1 MFIPSGSEGR
11 QMTNRE
17 SEQRIVP
24 LTPGN
29 AGRGKALS
37 PTRDPNDTPAV
48 RSDGQES
55 LVNPAVHDRLSY
67 IHERAQAQPT
77 ADFSNVFH
85 LLKFDLLWF
94 AFRKLK
100 LNKAPGVAGV
110 SVEDYETN
118 LRSNLL
124 DLESRLQRGA
134 YRPQPS
140 LRREIPKGNGKTR
153 GLGIACVED
162 KLVQR
167 AVVMILEQIYEVDFS
182 DDSYGFRPGRSC
194 HDALKTLGRNI
205 GAKKVNFIS
214 DSDIRAFFD
223 EVDHDKLHEL
233 LRIRI
238 TDQRLLRLIVRF
250 LKAGVMIDG
259 DWWKTDKGVPQGS
272 VLSPLL
278 ANVYLHYVL
287 DLWFERDV
295 KPRLSGE
302 AYLVRYADDFICAF
316 QNHND
321 AVRFQSVL
329 VKRLARFG
337 LSLAEEKSS
346 LLRFGRF
353 AERDCREMNEGK
365 PGVFDFLGFTHYC
378 GHSRAGRYKLKRKTS
393 KKKFRQKLQT
403 MKDWLRS
410 NLATPTD
417 QVWLTLNRKLRGH
430 YQYYGVS
437 DNWDYLLSY
446 RDKVIEL
453 VSRWIRRRS
462 QRSMSKT
469 DFYKQFL
476 PGHPLVRPQRL
487 TNLFAN

>member
-1 MFIPSGSEGR
+1 
-11 QMTNRE
+11 MTDRE
-17 SEQRIVP
+17 SDHCIVP
-24 LTPGN
+24 SNPGN
-29 AGRGKALS
+29 SGRGKAVT
-37 PTRDPNDTPAV
+37 PTRNSLDPSTI
-48 RSDGQES
+48 RCDGPS
-55 LVNPAVHDRLSY
+55 VHDRLGY

-77 ADFSNVFH
+77 ADFGNVFH
-85 LLKFDLLWF
+85 LLKYELLWT

-100 LNKAPGVAGV
+100 LNKAPGVDGV
-110 SVEDYETN
+110 SVEDYDTN
-118 LRSNLL
+118 LRSNLQ

-140 LRREIPKGNGKTR
+140 LRRQIPKGNGKTR
-153 GLGIACVED
+153 PLGIACVED
-162 KLVQR
+162 KIVQR
-167 AVVMILEQIYEVDFS
+167 AVVMVLEQIYEVDFH

-205 GAKKVNFIS
+205 GTRKVNFIS

-223 EVDHDKLHEL
+223 EVNHDKLLEL

-238 TDQRLLRLIVRF
+238 SDKRMLRLVARF

-272 VLSPLL
+272 VLSPIL

-287 DLWFERDV
+287 DQWFERDV

-316 QNHND
+316 QYHDD
-321 AVRFQSVL
+321 AVRFQTVL

-337 LSLAEEKSS
+337 LRLAEEKSS

-378 GHSRAGRYKLKRKTS
+378 GHSRTGKFKLKRKTA
-393 KKKFRQKLQT
+393 KKKFRQKLQA
-403 MKDWLRS
+403 MKSWLRS
-410 NLATPTD
+410 NLTTPID
-417 QVWLTLNRKLRGH
+417 EVWQTLNRKLAGH
-430 YQYYGVS
+430 YQYYGVN

-446 RDKVIEL
+446 RDRVIGL
-453 VSRWIRRRS
+453 VSRWIGRRS

-469 DFYKQFL
+469 DFYKQYL
-476 PGHPLVRPQRL
+476 PRHPLARPKRL
-487 TNLFAN
+487 TNLFV